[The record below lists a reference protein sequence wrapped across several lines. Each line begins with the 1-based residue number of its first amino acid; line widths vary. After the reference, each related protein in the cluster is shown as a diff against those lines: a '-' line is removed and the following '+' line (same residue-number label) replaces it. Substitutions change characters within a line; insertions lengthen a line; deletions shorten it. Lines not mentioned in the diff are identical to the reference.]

1 MGVSKGLDAWQHKK
15 NVELLKAL
23 NISPAQSMNQFFYN
37 IQCSNSKIAM
47 GVKTCFIYVWLQS
60 STMHGERKTKNP
72 TACLKT
78 RHNQLSNDL
87 TKMPHLVSKGRVPE
101 NTHTPTT
108 NEIKILEGK
117 GVKDSGNSEGERA
130 CLIDLVTRCLCPFV
144 CADCNLQQNCL
155 LLRLC

>member
-1 MGVSKGLDAWQHKK
+1 MR
-15 NVELLKAL
+15 
-23 NISPAQSMNQFFYN
+23 
-37 IQCSNSKIAM
+37 
-47 GVKTCFIYVWLQS
+47 
-60 STMHGERKTKNP
+60 GERKTKNP

-108 NEIKILEGK
+108 NEIKILEGR

-144 CADCNLQQNCL
+144 CTDCNFAAKLSFVATVLAILFMIIVCCQIDPCVLYLNFNRLSFQNYFLQRVWRGCSK
-155 LLRLC
+155 

>member
-1 MGVSKGLDAWQHKK
+1 M
-15 NVELLKAL
+15 
-23 NISPAQSMNQFFYN
+23 Y
-37 IQCSNSKIAM
+37 
-47 GVKTCFIYVWLQS
+47 
-60 STMHGERKTKNP
+60 GERKTKNP

-117 GVKDSGNSEGERA
+117 GVKDSGNSEGESA

-144 CADCNLQQNCL
+144 CTDCVSNLFMIIVCCQIDPCVLYLNFNRLSFQNYFLQRVWRGCSK
-155 LLRLC
+155 